1 MSSDGA
7 KALPTWQSRA
17 VMNPIEV
24 VLKDARR
31 ERAEG
36 RTEEAKRT
44 YARAADLARS
54 QSNELLLAHALR
66 HLSELARER
75 GETCAAWEH
84 ASEAVALYRNSGEE
98 RLGLANA
105 IRLQALA
112 ACNREEARACW
123 RQARDLY
130 SSLSVTA
137 GVTECDRHLAE

>member
-1 MSSDGA
+1 
-7 KALPTWQSRA
+7 
-17 VMNPIEV
+17 MNPIEL
-24 VLKDARR
+24 VLKEARR

-36 RTEEAKRT
+36 RTEEAKLT

-66 HLSELARER
+66 HMSQLAHER
-75 GETCAAWEH
+75 GEMRAAWEH
-84 ASEAVALYRNSGEE
+84 ASEAAALYRSSGEE

-105 IRLQALA
+105 IRLQALSA
-112 ACNREEARACW
+112 RNLEEASACW

-130 SSLSVTA
+130 SSLGVTA